1 MKTGGWVM
9 IVVTWGIILFMFVFS
24 FVKILKEHNSSRGGF
39 HHEGED
45 AHPRLHGETRARE

>member
-24 FVKILKEHNSSRGGF
+24 FVKILKEHNSSRGGCGRVVRDVTE
-39 HHEGED
+39 HW
-45 AHPRLHGETRARE
+45 TV